1 MSELILHHYPASP
14 FAEKIRLLLGYKQLA
29 WRSVTIPMIMPK
41 PDVIALT
48 GGYRRT
54 PVLQIGADVYCDTA
68 LIARVIER
76 LHPAPAVYSDLS
88 AVADLALAHF
98 ADQHL
103 FSAAVAYAMQ
113 PAGLAAMFDG
123 ASRDALEA
131 FAADRKAMRQGG
143 NAARMGLADAT
154 VLLMGKLARVDAQL
168 ADKRRFLMGDHARIS
183 DFSVYHPLWF
193 IQRAGPVASIFDP
206 YPHLRGWLGRMA
218 AIGHGT
224 PTAMDSAE
232 AIEVARA
239 AGPAMLPGRSLRDVD
254 GVGVGDLVQVSATD
268 YGVDPVVGVLANAD
282 ADSVAVRRTDPRA
295 GEVVVHFPRFGY
307 RMTAAPT

>member
-29 WRSVTIPMIMPK
+29 WRSVTIPMILPK
-41 PDVIALT
+41 PDVVALT

-88 AVADLALAHF
+88 AVSDLALAHF

-113 PAGLAAMFDG
+113 PAGLAAMFEG
-123 ASRDALEA
+123 ASPASLEA
-131 FAADRKAMRQGG
+131 FSADRKAMRQGG
-143 NAARMGLADAT
+143 NVARMGLADAT

-183 DFSVYHPLWF
+183 DFAVYHPLWF

-224 PTAMDSAE
+224 GTDMDSGE

-239 AGPAMLPGRSLRDVD
+239 AAPAMLPGRSLRDVD
-254 GVGVGDLVQVSATD
+254 GVGVGDRVVVSATD
-268 YGVDPVVGVLANAD
+268 YGVDPVAGVLANAD

-307 RMTAAPT
+307 RMTAAPA